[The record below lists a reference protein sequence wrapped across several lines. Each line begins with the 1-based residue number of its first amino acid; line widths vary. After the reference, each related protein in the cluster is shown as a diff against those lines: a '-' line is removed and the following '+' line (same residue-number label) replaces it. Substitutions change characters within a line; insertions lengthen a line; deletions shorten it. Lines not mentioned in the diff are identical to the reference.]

1 MSKVKEYRVAGH
13 FGTQHRK
20 RVILAGH
27 YGSWGVKPN

>member
-27 YGSWGVKPN
+27 YGSLGVKPN